1 MDRLERLVNLVAAL
15 IDTGQPLT
23 RAEIRQRIDGYSDED
38 EAFRRNFER
47 DKELLRQMGFPL
59 VTVAVD
65 PAHPDDLGYRI
76 PRELYEL
83 PDPGLDESELAAL
96 RLAASAVQ
104 LEGDWGRDAV
114 IRALRKLGGA
124 VADGAPGGAGQHPP
138 EGPGAAGLA
147 ALPGEDAAATAFAA
161 IAERRS
167 IGFTYRN
174 QPRLIDPWRLSF
186 HRGHWYLSGLDHSR
200 GSDGEER
207 LFRLDRVEG
216 PLVPQGPPEAFARPS
231 SSQASPP
238 PAWRLGDEPEIT
250 ATLLIDAEQAPWGR
264 QALGDEAVKAAR
276 PDGSIE
282 FEVALTNRDAFRSF
296 VLGFLDHAEMLAPPS
311 LREDMVTWLD
321 EMAGRASGGGHE

>member
-15 IDTGQPLT
+15 IDTGLPLT
-23 RAEIRQRIDGYSDED
+23 RAEIRKRIDGYSDDD

-124 VADGAPGGAGQHPP
+124 VADGVPGDGGQNPAGSPGAG
-138 EGPGAAGLA
+138 GLA
-147 ALPGEDAAATAFAA
+147 ALPGEEAAATAYAA

-167 IGFTYRN
+167 VSFRYRN
-174 QPRLIDPWRLSF
+174 QQRLIDPWRLSF
-186 HRGHWYLSGLDHSR
+186 HRGHWYLSGFDHTR
-200 GSDGEER
+200 GPDGEER
-207 LFRLDRVEG
+207 LFRLDRLDS
-216 PLVPQGPPEAFARPS
+216 PLVPHGPAEAFARPS
-231 SSQASPP
+231 SAQASPP
-238 PAWRLGDEPEIT
+238 PAWRLGDEAEIT

-264 QALGDEAVKAAR
+264 QALGDEAVKSSR
-276 PDGSIE
+276 TDGSIE
-282 FEVALTNRDAFRSF
+282 FEVVLTNRDAFRSF
-296 VLGFLDHAEMLAPPS
+296 VLGFLDHAEVLAPPS
-311 LREDMVTWLD
+311 LREDMVAWLD
-321 EMAGRASGGGHE
+321 ELAGHASGSGDE